1 MARFKPGQ
9 KITPKIKPK
18 WESVNGTPAFGPLPE
33 FGKEYTANGYD
44 TPEDG
49 IYFVFLKE
57 CHPKD
62 SFDDRLFEP
71 LVSDSVLREEL
82 ESVPEPFTKQQQ

>member
-9 KITPKIKPK
+9 KITPKVKPN
-18 WESVNGTPAFGPLPE
+18 WISANGTPAFGPLPK

-44 TPEDG
+44 SPEGG
-49 IYFVFLKE
+49 IEFVFLKE
-57 CHPKD
+57 CDPKD

-71 LVSDSVLREEL
+71 LVSDAVLREEL
-82 ESVPEPFTKQQQ
+82 ESVHEPWTI